1 MGRSMREYKG
11 YFIGPDGR
19 IAGRV
24 DLVCADDD
32 DARERAKDLADSQPV
47 ELWQLDRM
55 IGKIGAR
62 RSGAG
67 REAPERRSRLRFDP
81 RPRNAASQARDV

>member
-1 MGRSMREYKG
+1 MFPKPLGTGPMGRSMREYKA

-32 DARERAKDLADSQPV
+32 EARERAKDLADSQPV

-55 IGKIGAR
+55 I
-62 RSGAG
+62 
-67 REAPERRSRLRFDP
+67 ERFEP
-81 RPRNAASQARDV
+81 PQ